1 MKSSSFKRK
10 NSFTPMMRGV
20 SYLSILGGHRTA
32 RHMVLRKSNAQ
43 SLQSDWITVGCDLQ
57 EAIAAYE
64 KAIVAYKK
72 PVSLSNKTISPSK
85 KSISSNKR

>member
-1 MKSSSFKRK
+1 ML
-10 NSFTPMMRGV
+10 RGV
-20 SYLSILGGHRTA
+20 SYLSLLGGHRTV

-43 SLQSDWITVGCDLQ
+43 SLHSDWMAVGCDLQ

-64 KAIVAYKK
+64 KAIATYKK
-72 PVSLSNKTISPSK
+72 PVALSHTSVASSK